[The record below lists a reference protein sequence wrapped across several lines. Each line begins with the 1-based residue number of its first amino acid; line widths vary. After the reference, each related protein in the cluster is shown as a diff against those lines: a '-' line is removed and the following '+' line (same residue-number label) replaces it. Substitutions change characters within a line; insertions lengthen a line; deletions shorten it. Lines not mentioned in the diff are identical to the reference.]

1 LKRTASFG
9 WAGTGRG
16 FTRGTPWRSCFFGE
30 RCSERRILLKRHI
43 YLSMK
48 TLEEAKE
55 IFFSRFGADLRTGEE
70 EIPVEESL
78 GRITAKPVFARISTP
93 TYHSAAMDGVAVKAE
108 ETYGT
113 TERSPKILKVGE
125 HALWINTGQGVPPGF
140 NAVIMVEKIHQMD
153 ERRLEI
159 RAPAYPWQNIRKV
172 GEDIVATQLL
182 LPQNH
187 RIRAYDLGAMISAG
201 VFRVDTW
208 RRPRVAIIPTGSEL
222 IHHRDLR
229 DPSQLERNRIIE
241 SNSLILA
248 GLVRECDAVPRVYDI
263 VPDLEED
270 IRKALER
277 ALDSEVHMVLIN
289 AGSSAG
295 SKDYTAHI
303 IEALGEVLVHGV
315 AMMPGKPTILGC
327 VKGKPVIGNPGYTVS
342 AALSFQQFV
351 RPLLYSLQGSK
362 PPEMKTVKVQ
372 PSRDLPS
379 KLGIEE
385 FLRVNIG
392 KVGDKTV
399 ATPLPRSAGSITT
412 LTRAEGIIR
421 IPALSEGVRQGEEV
435 EAELLVSEREI
446 MSTVVVI
453 GSHDNTI
460 DILADEIRRRGHD
473 IRISSGNVGSLGGL
487 TALRKG
493 TCHVAGS
500 HLLDTET
507 GEYNISYIKR
517 YLKGIKVS
525 VFHLVLRDQGLI
537 VAKGNPK
544 NIKGV
549 QALIR
554 EDVAFV
560 NRQAGSGTR
569 VLFDYKLKQ
578 SGIPSEGIRGY
589 DHEEFTHMAVA
600 VDVLSGAADC
610 GVGIYAAAKALNLDF
625 IPMEQEQYDL
635 IFPTFVLEQP
645 AIQRV
650 LETIRSQEF
659 KNRVAALGGYDPA
672 RSGELWQEM
681 G

>member
-1 LKRTASFG
+1 MKRRVYLK
-9 WAGTGRG
+9 
-16 FTRGTPWRSCFFGE
+16 
-30 RCSERRILLKRHI
+30 
-43 YLSMK
+43 MK
-48 TLEEAKE
+48 TIEEAKE
-55 IFFSRFGADLRTGEE
+55 VFFSGFGTDLRSGEV

-93 TYHSAAMDGVAVKAE
+93 TYHSAAMDGIAVKAE

-113 TERSPKILKVGE
+113 TERNPKVLKAGE
-125 HALWINTGQGVPPGF
+125 NALWVNTGQGIPPGF

-153 ERRLEI
+153 ESRLEI
-159 RAPAYPWQNIRKV
+159 RSPAYPWQNIRKV

-187 RIRAYDLGAMISAG
+187 RIRPYDMGAMISAG
-201 VFRVDTW
+201 VFNVDVW
-208 RRPRVAIIPTGSEL
+208 RRPQVAIIPTGSEL
-222 IHHRDLR
+222 IHHRKLT
-229 DPSQLERNRIIE
+229 DPSHLDRDRIIE

-270 IRKALER
+270 IRAALER
-277 ALDSEVHMVLIN
+277 ALDSDAHVVLIN

-303 IEALGEVLVHGV
+303 IEDLGEVLVHGV
-315 AMMPGKPTILGC
+315 AMMPGKPTILGRA
-327 VKGKPVIGNPGYTVS
+327 KGKPVVGNPGYTVS
-342 AALSFQQFV
+342 ATLSFQQFV

-362 PPEMKTVKVQ
+362 PPETKTIRVT

-392 KVGDKTV
+392 RVGDKTV
-399 ATPLPRSAGSITT
+399 ATPLPRAAGSITT

-421 IPALSEGVRQGEEV
+421 IPALSEGVGQGEEV
-435 EAELLVSEREI
+435 EAELLVSESEI
-446 MSTVVVI
+446 MNTVVFI

-460 DILADEIRRRGHD
+460 DILADEIRRRGYD

-487 TALRKG
+487 TALKKG

-525 VFHLVLRDQGLI
+525 VFHLALREQGLI

-544 NIKGV
+544 QIKG
-549 QALIR
+549 LKDLTR
-554 EDVAFV
+554 KDVTFV

-569 VLFDYKLKQ
+569 VLLDYKLKQ
-578 SGIPSEGIRGY
+578 SGVKAGAIRGY

-610 GVGIYAAAKALNLDF
+610 GLGIYAAARALNLDF
-625 IPMEQEQYDL
+625 IPLEQEQYDL
-635 IFPTFVLEQP
+635 IFPSFVLGQP

-650 LETIRSQEF
+650 LETIRSREF
-659 KNRVAALGGYDPA
+659 KERVAALGGYDPA
-672 RSGELWQEM
+672 RSGDLWQEI